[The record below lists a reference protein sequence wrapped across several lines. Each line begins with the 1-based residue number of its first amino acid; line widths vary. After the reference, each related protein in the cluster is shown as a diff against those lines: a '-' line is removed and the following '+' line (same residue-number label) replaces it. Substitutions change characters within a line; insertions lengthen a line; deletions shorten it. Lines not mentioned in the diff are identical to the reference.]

1 MDATRKLGKL
11 RWKYEIQNGKGR
23 EQPFVDRKKGP
34 DSEREE
40 RKI

>member
-11 RWKYEIQNGKGR
+11 RWKWEIQNETGR
-23 EQPFVDRKKGP
+23 GQPFVDRQIGP